1 VANFLAC
8 VIDAFSKCSTTGSP
22 LPNNF
27 PSRWMEKDL
36 FAEGFLH
43 VADFI
48 LNLPGYPFGQ
58 AFAFQVGIVRHLA
71 RLFLDLA
78 LYFVNL
84 ACDFIFNAWL
94 HLADSS
100 TGIPIGAEGENI

>member
-1 VANFLAC
+1 MQYDRFTITKQLS
-8 VIDAFSKCSTTGSP
+8 IPLDGKRSIYRGLSP
-22 LPNNF
+22 RGQLYF
-27 PSRWMEKDL
+27 EPSQLSSRE
-36 FAEGFLH
+36 
-43 VADFI
+43 
-48 LNLPGYPFGQ
+48 

-71 RLFLDLA
+71 RPFLDLA